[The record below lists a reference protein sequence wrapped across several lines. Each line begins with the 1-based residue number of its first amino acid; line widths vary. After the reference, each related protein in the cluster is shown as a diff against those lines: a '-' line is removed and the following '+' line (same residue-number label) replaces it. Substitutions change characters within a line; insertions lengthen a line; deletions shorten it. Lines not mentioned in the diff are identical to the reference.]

1 MILRGIRV
9 VELATFVFGPA
20 AGTVMA
26 DFGADVIKIE
36 HPVTGDPYRYLYR
49 LKPLPGCGENYCWI
63 LDSRGKRSI
72 ALDCKR
78 EEGRAIATDL
88 AVASDVLITNLH
100 PSVLAAL
107 HMRYEDLAPR
117 APRLIY
123 AHATGYGEVGAE
135 AEKPGYD
142 ATAWWARSG
151 LMDAVRPTGGEPA
164 LATPAMGDHPSAMT
178 LLAGILLALRHRDQT
193 GRGTKVS
200 TSLMANGVWANSV
213 YVQAALCGAEP
224 FEPVSH
230 GTTPNALVTAYQTS
244 DGRYFYLALIQEE
257 GEWPRLLD
265 AIERRDLG
273 DDPRFAVL
281 PERRRNSAAL
291 VAILDEVFRAAP
303 LAEWRERLDCH
314 KVTFGV
320 ITRSHEAPADPQ
332 MRANGLFRE
341 IEGGGGREVVDSPIW
356 IAGVDKSPPRRAP
369 EIGEHGRQVLG
380 DLGYAHAEI
389 ERLIEAGIVRV
400 AGPATR

>member
-1 MILRGIRV
+1 MILHGVRV

-26 DFGADVIKIE
+26 DFGADVVKVE

-49 LKPLPGCGENYCWI
+49 LKPLPECEENYCWI
-63 LDSRGKRSI
+63 LDARGKRSV

-78 EEGRAIATDL
+78 EEGRAVAADL
-88 AVASDVLITNLH
+88 VIGADVLITNLH

-107 HMRYEDLAPR
+107 HMRWEDLAPR

-123 AHATGYGEVGAE
+123 AHATGYGEAGAE
-135 AEKPGYD
+135 VEKPGYD

-151 LMDAVRPTGGEPA
+151 LMDAVRYAGGEPA

-213 YVQAALCGAEP
+213 YIQAALCGAPP
-224 FEPVSH
+224 FRPISH
-230 GTTPNALVTAYQTS
+230 STTSNALVSPYETA
-244 DGRYFYLALIQEE
+244 DGRHFYLALIQEE
-257 GEWPRLLD
+257 GEWGRFLE
-265 AIERRDLG
+265 AIERRDLA
-273 DDPRFAVL
+273 DDPRFATL
-281 PERRRNSAAL
+281 PERRRNAAAL
-291 VAILDEVFRAAP
+291 VAILDDLFRSAP
-303 LAEWRERLDCH
+303 LAAWRERLDRH

-320 ITRSHEAPADPQ
+320 IARAEEAPDDPQ
-332 MRANGLFRE
+332 MRANNLFRE
-341 IEGGGGREVVDSPIW
+341 IEGGGGRRVVDSPIW
-356 IAGVDKSPPRRAP
+356 IAGVEKAPPRRAP
-369 EIGEHGRQVLG
+369 EIGEHGREVLRE
-380 DLGYAHAEI
+380 LGYADSRI
-389 ERLIEAGIVRV
+389 EELVGSGVIRAPDPGR
-400 AGPATR
+400 

>member
-1 MILRGIRV
+1 MILKGVRV

-26 DFGADVIKIE
+26 DFGADVVKIE

-49 LKPLPGCGENYCWI
+49 LKPLPECEENYCWI
-63 LDSRGKRSI
+63 LDARGKRSV

-78 EEGRAIATDL
+78 EEGRAVAADL
-88 AVASDVLITNLH
+88 VMGADVLITNLH

-107 HMRYEDLAPR
+107 HMRWEDLASR

-123 AHATGYGEVGAE
+123 AHATGYGEAGAE
-135 AEKPGYD
+135 VEKPGYD

-151 LMDAVRPTGGEPA
+151 MMDSVRPSGGEPA

-213 YVQAALCGAEP
+213 YIQAALCGAP
-224 FEPVSH
+224 AFRPISH
-230 GTTPNALVTAYQTS
+230 ATTSNALVSPYETA
-244 DGRYFYLALIQEE
+244 DGRHFYLAMIQED
-257 GEWPRLLD
+257 GEWGRFLE

-273 DDPRFAVL
+273 DDPRFATL
-281 PERRRNSAAL
+281 PERRRNAAAL
-291 VAILDEVFRAAP
+291 VAILDELFRTAP
-303 LAEWRERLDCH
+303 LAAWRERLDRH

-320 ITRSHEAPADPQ
+320 IARAEEAPDDAQ
-332 MRANGLFRE
+332 MRANHLFRE
-341 IEGGGGREVVDSPIW
+341 IEGGGGRRTVDSPIW
-356 IAGVDKSPPRRAP
+356 IAGVEKAPPRRAP
-369 EIGEHGRQVLG
+369 EIGEHGREVLRE
-380 DLGYAHAEI
+380 LGYPDSRI
-389 ERLIEAGIVRV
+389 EELVGAGVIR
-400 AGPATR
+400 APGPPK

>member
-1 MILRGIRV
+1 MILRGVRV

-26 DFGADVIKIE
+26 DFGADVVKIE

-49 LKPLPGCGENYCWI
+49 LKPLPECEENYCWI

-78 EEGRAIATDL
+78 EEGRAVAADL
-88 AVASDVLITNLH
+88 AATADVLITNLH

-107 HMRYEDLAPR
+107 RMQYEDLAPR

-123 AHATGYGEVGAE
+123 AHATGYGEEGSE
-135 AEKPGYD
+135 TEKPGYD

-151 LMDAVRPTGGEPA
+151 LMDAVRPAGGEPA

-200 TSLMANGVWANSV
+200 TSLMANGVWANSI
-213 YVQAALCGAEP
+213 YIQAALCGAP
-224 FEPVSH
+224 AFQPVAH
-230 GTTPNALVTAYQTS
+230 ATTPNALVTPYQTA
-244 DGRYFYLALIQEE
+244 DERHFYLALIQED
-257 GEWPRLLD
+257 GEWPRLLE

-273 DDPRFAVL
+273 DDPRFATL
-281 PERRRNSAAL
+281 AERRRNAADL
-291 VAILDEVFRAAP
+291 VVILDDVFRTAP
-303 LAEWRERLDCH
+303 LAAWRERLDRH
-314 KVTFGV
+314 KITFGV
-320 ITRSHEAPADPQ
+320 ITRSDEAPADPQ
-332 MRANGLFRE
+332 MRANHLFRE
-341 IEGGGGREVVDSPIW
+341 VEGGGGRLVVDSPIW
-356 IAGVDKSPPRRAP
+356 LRGVEKTPARRAP
-369 EIGEHGRQVLG
+369 DIGEHGRDVLRE
-380 DLGYAHAEI
+380 LGYDRARIAS
-389 ERLIEAGIVRV
+389 LVAAGVVRD
-400 AGPATR
+400 AGAR

>member
-1 MILRGIRV
+1 MILKGVRV

-26 DFGADVIKIE
+26 DFGADVVKIE

-49 LKPLPGCGENYCWI
+49 LKPLPECEENYCWI
-63 LDSRGKRSI
+63 LDARGKRSV

-78 EEGRAIATDL
+78 EDGRAVAADL
-88 AVASDVLITNLH
+88 VMGADVLITNLH

-107 HMRYEDLAPR
+107 HMRWEDLAPR

-123 AHATGYGEVGAE
+123 AHATGYGEAGAE
-135 AEKPGYD
+135 VEKPGYD

-151 LMDAVRPTGGEPA
+151 MMDSVRPSGGEPA

-213 YVQAALCGAEP
+213 YIQAALCGAP
-224 FEPVSH
+224 AFRPISH
-230 GTTPNALVTAYQTS
+230 ATTSNALVSPYETA
-244 DGRYFYLALIQEE
+244 DGRHFYLAMIQEE
-257 GEWPRLLD
+257 GEWGRFLE
-265 AIERRDLG
+265 AIERRDLA
-273 DDPRFAVL
+273 DDPRFATL
-281 PERRRNSAAL
+281 PERRRNASAL
-291 VAILDEVFRAAP
+291 VAILDELFRAAP
-303 LAEWRERLDCH
+303 LAVWRERLDRH

-320 ITRSHEAPADPQ
+320 ISRAEEAPDDPQ
-332 MRANGLFRE
+332 MGANHLFRE
-341 IEGGGGREVVDSPIW
+341 IEGSGGRRVVDSPIW
-356 IAGVDKSPPRRAP
+356 IAGVEKAPPRRAP
-369 EIGEHGRQVLG
+369 EIGEHGREVLRE
-380 DLGYAHAEI
+380 LGYADSRI
-389 ERLIEAGIVRV
+389 EELVGSGVIRAPDPGR
-400 AGPATR
+400 